1 MRTHHPQP
9 GQRGITPAQIA
20 ASMATEA
27 MRDRLGSPS
36 RDRLILAQKDA
47 AQALGLRGA
56 PRHVLEKLCAC
67 YGGKPIKNEII
78 VWPASKWLV
87 AATGLDERTIRRA
100 TQQLIGL
107 GLIIP
112 KDSPRRYRYATKG
125 AGGEIEDAFGFILSP
140 LIHLH
145 AGFAGIVLQKDRDRQ
160 ARVALDDDI
169 SRHRIATRAALTA
182 AVPYDEKGKTEPLL
196 AELAELERRIP
207 RRDRIAPREPIL
219 ASLVELRDRAEGLFY
234 EITKSL
240 DDQSSDKKMPGSAGR
255 NARHLEKDPENSN
268 EISKA
273 ACEIDGRAGCGSSE
287 PSQPTVAVSNRAV
300 PLALVVEAC
309 PSLSDA
315 GIDCRSVTDFV
326 AAGRIL
332 RPGFGASPDAWAE
345 GESCLGELHAALL
358 AIYVHQL
365 ACDDAAANGPP
376 VRGSRRSNFGGL
388 FRSLIRKTAARQFMM
403 TTALLELRRKRMS

>member
-1 MRTHHPQP
+1 MRTHHPLP
-9 GQRGITPAQIA
+9 GERGISPAQIA

-36 RDRLILAQKDA
+36 RDQLILAQKDA
-47 AQALGLRGA
+47 AQALSLRGA
-56 PRHVLEKLCAC
+56 PRTVLEKLCAC

-78 VWPASKWLV
+78 VWPATKWLV

-100 TQQLIGL
+100 TQRLIGL
-107 GLIIP
+107 GFIIP
-112 KDSPRRYRYATKG
+112 KDSPRRYRYATRG

-145 AGFAGIVLQKDRDRQ
+145 AEFAGIVLQKERDRR
-160 ARVALDDDI
+160 ARAALDDDI

-182 AVPYDEKGKTEPLL
+182 AIPYDERGQVQPLL
-196 AELAELERRIP
+196 EELAELERRIP
-207 RRDRIAPREPIL
+207 RRDRVAPREPVL
-219 ASLVELRDRAEGLFY
+219 ASLVTLRDRSEGLFY
-234 EITKSL
+234 ELTKSL
-240 DDQSSDKKMPGSAGR
+240 EDQSNDRKMTGSAGH
-255 NARHLEKDPENSN
+255 NARHLEKNPEDSN

-273 ACEIDGRAGCGSSE
+273 ACEISEGACRGSSE
-287 PSQPTVAVSNRAV
+287 ASQPVGASSDQAF

-309 PSLSDA
+309 PALSDA
-315 GIDCRSVTDFV
+315 GIDCRSVADFV

-345 GESCLGELHAALL
+345 GENTIGSLQTALL

-365 ACDDAAANGPP
+365 ASDDAAANGPP
-376 VRGSRRSNFGGL
+376 ARGSRRANFGGL
-388 FRSLIRKTAARQFMM
+388 FRSLIRKTAARQFMIA
-403 TTALLELRRKRMS
+403 TALLELRRKRMS